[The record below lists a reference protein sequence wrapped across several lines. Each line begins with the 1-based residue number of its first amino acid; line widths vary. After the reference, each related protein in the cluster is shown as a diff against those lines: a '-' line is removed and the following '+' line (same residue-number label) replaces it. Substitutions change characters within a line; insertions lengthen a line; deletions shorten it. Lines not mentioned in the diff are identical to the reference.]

1 MHFWALKDLG
11 SPDSLALPAKA
22 HMAYLVIKPEIS
34 FDSDTTKT
42 STIWEALTH
51 YQVCLTKGDAVL
63 APLDQDSVCC
73 SWGNT
78 LQKIHFNGTDLI
90 LVTAAIADKQS

>member
-1 MHFWALKDLG
+1 MHLWALKDLG

-22 HMAYLVIKPEIS
+22 HMAYLVINPEIS

-51 YQVCLTKGDAVL
+51 YQVCLTEGDAVL
-63 APLDQDSVCC
+63 DPLDH
-73 SWGNT
+73 T
-78 LQKIHFNGTDLI
+78 LCAAPGEILYRRFTSMVLI
-90 LVTAAIADKQS
+90 SY